1 MNALV
6 VVSRGIRTVKLLQQN
21 PPVLNWRCWLM
32 QVVLYIGRKAT
43 VVAAVV
49 LLVVEVLLNCVILS
63 IICFICITNML
74 R

>member
-1 MNALV
+1 
-6 VVSRGIRTVKLLQQN
+6 
-21 PPVLNWRCWLM
+21 M